1 MVTFTEATALLGLVI
16 AARLIEAML
25 ARRNAERLIVE
36 GAEDRSGDF
45 YLLWMALQGG
55 GLFLVAAMMNPER
68 APPLA
73 AVLLFAPL
81 FLARMGLLIRYR
93 RNWIARLM
101 TTADGDLIDPAPGQY
116 RILLRGLMAIEAAA
130 LPLVLGLP
138 LVALALGVLHVA
150 FIAYRIRLE
159 RSFARG

>member
-1 MVTFTEATALLGLVI
+1 MFTFTEATALLGLVV
-16 AARLIEAML
+16 AARLIEAMM
-25 ARRNAERLIVE
+25 ARRNAERLIEE

-55 GLFLVAAMMNPER
+55 GLFLVAAMMNPDR
-68 APPLA
+68 QPPLA

-81 FLARMGLLIRYR
+81 FLIRVGLLARYR
-93 RNWIARLM
+93 RNWVTRLL
-101 TTADGDLIDPAPGQY
+101 TTANGDLIDPVPRQY
-116 RILLRGLMAIEAAA
+116 RNLTRGLAAVEAAA

-138 LVALALGVLHVA
+138 FVALALGVSHAA

-159 RSFARG
+159 RSLARG